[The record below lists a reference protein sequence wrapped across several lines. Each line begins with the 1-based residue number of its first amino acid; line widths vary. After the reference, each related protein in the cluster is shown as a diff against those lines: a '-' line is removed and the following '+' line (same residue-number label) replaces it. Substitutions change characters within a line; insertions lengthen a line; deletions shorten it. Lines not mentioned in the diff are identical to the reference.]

1 MIIVSLFLTSHV
13 NPFTGIIY
21 QSVLLT
27 HQPAVRSVSM
37 EETVLPNTSPAQWP
51 GNIRRLSERTRAHI
65 RLFYYPRMNI
75 P

>member
-1 MIIVSLFLTSHV
+1 MDRVFVLTSDHHVSYFLFFLSHV

-27 HQPAVRSVSM
+27 HQPPVRSMSM

-51 GNIRRLSERTRAHI
+51 GNPRRLSER
-65 RLFYYPRMNI
+65 
-75 P
+75 